1 MKVKATYRIVF
12 EVTRETEI
20 DDESYAALVEH
31 ERIRDRDTS
40 PERLMPMW
48 LESNLYEEDAA
59 AFRDWRSDKPLP
71 RDFEFQYAEVTE
83 ATAIEAGRTNRSEE
97 TR

>member
-20 DDESYAALVEH
+20 DDGSYAALVEH

-40 PERLMPMW
+40 DERLMPLW
-48 LESNLYEEDAA
+48 LESNLYEEDAQV
-59 AFRDWRSDKPLP
+59 FRDWRTDKPLP

-83 ATAIEAGRTNRSEE
+83 AAAAHEGENR
-97 TR
+97 